1 MKNRTIVA
9 EEIPVEANVMLAGDV
24 RQVRWKASCPGGR
37 LYRVYVNG
45 RLVVVATGQ
54 TRHNFPNAAG
64 AGWKTACVEVFV
76 ELADEPNQPKRRKGE
91 NKCQR

>member
-24 RQVRWKASCPGGR
+24 RQVRWKAPAWASGLYRVYVNSG

-45 RLVVVATGQ
+45 RLAVVTEQ
-54 TRHNFPNAAG
+54 TWHNFPDAAG
-64 AGWKTACVEVFV
+64 AGWKTARVEVFV
-76 ELADEPNQPKRRKGE
+76 EIMDG
-91 NKCQR
+91 CD

>member
-9 EEIPVEANVMLAGDV
+9 EEIPVEANEMLAGDV
-24 RQVRWKASCPGGR
+24 RQMRWKAPAWASG

-45 RLVVVATGQ
+45 RLAAVTGQ

-64 AGWKTACVEVFV
+64 AGWKTASIEVFV
-76 ELADEPNQPKRRKGE
+76 EIMDG
-91 NKCQR
+91 CS